1 MIALLL
7 NSGRGTRMG
16 DETKTHPKCMTQ
28 LDAQDTIISHQVR
41 LLTACGVTEAVVT
54 TGPFAEL
61 LQEHLESLHSG
72 MHFTYVSN
80 PRYAETNYI
89 YSMYLAREELKG
101 QDVISLHG
109 DLVMTESV
117 MRSLT
122 ASNVST
128 VVTDSTLPLPEK
140 DFKARLANGR
150 VKAIGIDQFG
160 DDCAACQPA
169 YKWLEKDFSRWMA
182 EISKFVAKDEIK
194 CYAENAFNAAWQDIP
209 LYPMDVKGQLCGE
222 IDNMED
228 KAYICARFAKEVR
241 NNA

>member
-28 LDAQDTIISHQVR
+28 LDEGDTIISHQVR
-41 LLTACGVTEAVVT
+41 LLAKCGVTEAVVT

-72 MHFTYVSN
+72 IRFTYISN
-80 PRYAETNYI
+80 PRYEETNYI
-89 YSMYLAREELKG
+89 YSMYVARDALKG

-109 DLVMTESV
+109 DLVMTEHV
-117 MRSLT
+117 MKSLA
-122 ASNVST
+122 ASPVST

-140 DFKARLANGR
+140 DFKARITGGR

-160 DDCAACQPA
+160 EDCVACQPA
-169 YKWLEKDFSRWMA
+169 YKWLEKDFSRWME
-182 EISKFVAKDEIK
+182 EITRFVENGEVK
-194 CYAENAFNAAWQDIP
+194 CYAENALNAAWQEIP

-228 KAYICARFAKEVR
+228 KAYICARFAGEVR